1 MASAIGMRLQNLQG
15 VCSFLK
21 ACLKGP
27 DSPLISNDIDV
38 SGVQKVG
45 QALANNRLCIGHDA
59 LNQLVAGGDIVD

>member
-27 DSPLISNDIDV
+27 DSPLISTGIEA
-38 SGVQKVG
+38 SGVQKV
-45 QALANNRLCIGHDA
+45 D
-59 LNQLVAGGDIVD
+59 